1 MIKIEGGQSLVDAGP
16 LGELACDLRGRL
28 FRREKVR
35 LAVGDRVELSLGD
48 EPPAAA
54 PGEGGPAADPA
65 ATGRPRAVIEAVL
78 PRRNALNRTRDLKR
92 DQVLVANV
100 DRVFLVVAVMEPPY
114 KRAFLDRLLVGCE
127 RDQIEPVLV
136 FNKVD
141 LASSDYRQLIEEDAG
156 VYQDLGYQALLC
168 SAGTGEGIPALLAAF
183 SRGVSA
189 VIGPSGV
196 GKSSLL
202 NRVHPGLRLRTGE
215 VSVDRDGRG
224 RHTTSAAE
232 LVRLPG
238 GGFVVDTPGVRGFAL
253 SDADVV
259 DVTSGF
265 RELSRLAPDCRF
277 RDCSHRDEPACAVR
291 AAAGEGEMDEERYQ
305 SYLRLREEAQASQAT
320 RQSTRRR

>member
-1 MIKIEGGQSLVDAGP
+1 VNLARGTVIKIVGSASHVDAGP
-16 LGELACDLRGRL
+16 LGELVCDLRGKL

-35 LAVGDRVELSLGD
+35 LAVGDHVELTPSEGD
-48 EPPAAA
+48 DA
-54 PGEGGPAADPA
+54 PD
-65 ATGRPRAVIEAVL
+65 GRGHAVIERVL
-78 PRRNALNRTRDLKR
+78 PRRNALHRARDLKR

-127 RDQIEPVLV
+127 RDRIEPVLV

-141 LASSDYRQLIEEDAG
+141 LASPEYRALVEEDAG
-156 VYQDLGYQALLC
+156 VYRALGYEALLT
-168 SAGTGEGIPALLAAF
+168 SAGSGEGMAALGEAF
-183 SRGVSA
+183 RGRVSA

-202 NRVHPGLRLRTGE
+202 NRVCPGLTLRTSE
-215 VSVDRDGRG
+215 VSLDRDGRG

-253 SDADVV
+253 GDADSA
-259 DVTSGF
+259 DVSAGF
-265 RELSRLAPDCRF
+265 RELAALAPACRF
-277 RDCSHRDEPACAVR
+277 RDCTHREEPECAVR
-291 AAAGEGEMDEERYQ
+291 QAAAAGELDEERYQ
-305 SYLRLREEAQASQAT
+305 SYLRLREEALASEAT